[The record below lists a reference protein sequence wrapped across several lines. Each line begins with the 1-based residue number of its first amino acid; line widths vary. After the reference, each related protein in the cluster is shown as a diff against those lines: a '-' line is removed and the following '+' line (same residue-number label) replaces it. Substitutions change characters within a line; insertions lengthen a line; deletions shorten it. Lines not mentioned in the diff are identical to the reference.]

1 MSARPLHVAVDCR
14 LMLYR
19 KAGISNYARRLV
31 QALAALRAPD
41 LALTLLLDRRDRD
54 SAWLPDTARVWRT
67 VTPAHHAAEPQA
79 LPIELVLRGLRTPI
93 DVLHS
98 PDFITCRGAFAKV
111 ITVHDLYF
119 YQHPEVLSADGARY
133 YGRVEWSAQ
142 QADRVIAVSQF
153 TRADIARLLPAAAG
167 KTSVVHEAADSPA
180 NRPGLP
186 LPEYARGR
194 YVLFAGTFEPRKNIA
209 TLLRALALTPPD
221 VRLIVA
227 GEAGWIDSAPAALA
241 QSLGLQS
248 RVHLAGRVSDAELD
262 ALYRGAR
269 LLAHPALSEGFGLTV
284 LEAMQ
289 RGTPVVC
296 SDSGA
301 LPEVAG
307 DAALFHAPT
316 DAAQAA
322 AHIEALWRDDAL
334 HAGYAARARARAAQ
348 FSWDAAARET
358 LMVYRRA
365 HRS

>member
-1 MSARPLHVAVDCR
+1 MSARPLRVAIDCR

-19 KAGISNYARRLV
+19 RAGIANYTRRLV

-41 LALTLLLDRRDRD
+41 LELTLLLDRRDRD
-54 SAWLPDTARVWRT
+54 TAWLPAHARVLRT
-67 VTPAHHAAEPQA
+67 FTPAHHVAEPQA
-79 LPIELVLRGLRTPI
+79 LALELALRAPV

-119 YQHPEVLSADGARY
+119 YEHPEVLSADGARY
-133 YGRVEWSAQ
+133 YGRMAWSAE
-142 QADRVIAVSQF
+142 QADRVIAVSHF

-167 KTSVVHEAADSPA
+167 KTSVVQEAADPPS
-180 NRPGLP
+180 NESGLP

-194 YVLFAGTFEPRKNIA
+194 YALFVGTFEPRKNIA
-209 TLLRALALTPPD
+209 TLLAALALTPPD

-227 GEAGWIDSAPAALA
+227 GEAGWIDKAPGALA
-241 QSLGLQS
+241 QQLGVQA

-307 DAALFHAPT
+307 DAALFHAPG

-322 AHIEALWRDDAL
+322 AHIERVWRDDAL
-334 HAGYAARARARAAQ
+334 HAEYAVRGRARAAQ

-358 LMVYRRA
+358 LMVYRQA